1 VASFGHYDCEQLFV
15 TAKTLVAQKLLLE
28 KESVQGIL
36 LLGGSGQQHQL
47 TILTAPY
54 ANTFH

>member
-1 VASFGHYDCEQLFV
+1 VASFRHYDCEQLFV
-15 TAKTLVAQKLLLE
+15 TAKTLVAQKLLLK
-28 KESVQGIL
+28 KESVPGVL
-36 LLGGSGQQHQL
+36 LLGGLEDQHQL